1 MPACFRLLL
10 FFFVDVKN
18 TIGYVVG
25 STRSDWK
32 PIHDQGNNRLR
43 LFYLFFLYFF
53 FCDNL
58 YHYNSVYLL
67 IIYIHHFIFNLKIWT
82 RFYYIPMK
90 RNFCSEFDTHQRKN
104 VICRRFI
111 KRVFPPT
118 SYVENMWRELQKQT
132 WMGHFSAH
140 TNTRTIYSHPASTH
154 SLKPQFNS
162 KCGTHYIIRYIYNNN
177 IYTIHN
183 LKRNNQ

>member
-1 MPACFRLLL
+1 MSSGQQGQIESRSMIKVIIVCACFTS
-10 FFFVDVKN
+10 F
-18 TIGYVVG
+18 
-25 STRSDWK
+25 S
-32 PIHDQGNNRLR
+32 
-43 LFYLFFLYFF
+43 YFF
-53 FCDNL
+53 FRDNL

-67 IIYIHHFIFNLKIWT
+67 IIYIHYFIFNLKIWT

-111 KRVFPPT
+111 KRVFPST

-162 KCGTHYIIRYIYNNN
+162 KCSTHYIIRYIYN

-183 LKRNNQ
+183 LKRNNQYNKIL